1 MVYKVSKGGVRSGNT
16 LRGLRSLQ
24 AKRYA
29 RQACIVGRSSLATQ
43 DIELLV
49 SNTTDDSYISEALT
63 STDVILSLNKKQRWR
78 LPATVSHM
86 IKAGYFD
93 KDNAMVSILE
103 RHKLKRRANCVSF
116 VCNRGLYGHVIPTQK
131 RYFSFNMDKL
141 ADEKSSRK
149 IKRAK
154 AEILRKSKVTKANG
168 PALNAQNVNVF
179 TISGANE
186 HGPLSSSKPEYRL
199 EVFYPCPRSCS
210 LSFNPK
216 YTDVKLEMNEAGK
229 LEMRSNVRTSKKA
242 HRHRHKLSIK
252 DLAKYDEEIIQDD
265 VDIMWEEDINDDSK
279 DVQEDTIFST
289 SDKDSDSEVE
299 NDCDQNEGQEN
310 TATILSCLIAQA
322 ERARSFC
329 STDKSAKRTKKSSK
343 PNPKIDVENKS
354 HIFYTDE
361 FKPMQLSKQIK
372 TKVEH
377 YKKEKEVVLRYGKVI
392 LCDSEISPE
401 KLKERFGQNFSEA
414 DCEPRRFTINITDDI
429 VNTLSTSRSVK
440 LGSGLTSFLV
450 LIQDGFYDVGQS
462 SYKVQFNSLICSDT
476 KRITDSLP
484 FQKMT
489 LEEITS
495 SIISTLLD
503 MKQEGLVK
511 LGNVLQSHETVP
523 RNYLTDKL
531 NMNIEAFFTS
541 EQISKIVIEEKV
553 DSSEELYKLSED
565 WEKVLFCEIC
575 YADVTSSH
583 YESSPG
589 TKLNKCGHV
598 FCDSCWRTHFNTKM
612 KTGAFKL
619 TCPGYDCN
627 VPVGPATLLSLVHV
641 NDLNL
646 YLQRQCEAEIETSLD
661 TKWCPNPSCGR
672 AIRVTSG
679 KKVIG
684 CTFDIT
690 CVCGQSVCF
699 ACLGKP
705 HWPANCVQAEEY
717 SQALPSLK
725 PYQETDDVIDLPSI
739 PSKPS
744 TYAVIEIEGRLCP
757 SCHRFMEKNGG
768 CPHMNCRCGLQF
780 CWTCM
785 KPISAHGNI
794 PCIENVKL
802 IKSLTR
808 HVKVRHV
815 DIESSKC
822 TNHSPAKV
830 TRQSKPR
837 GHKASLYQK
846 ALQQRHESTKSSTRD
861 QVKSLFK
868 RIQHVAFS
876 DETFQEE
883 IAMACKIDQSSLL
896 ESEQTSL
903 FPHVTRFLNSCV
915 QMKQSLHHV
924 AEYTFVLLQSVPQS
938 LERQRAL
945 KLANDLSGYCSFI
958 SSVFEAGTSQ
968 DPRVAFRRLVD
979 IRTWSGRALDA
990 LLVTV
995 DAFRS

>member
-24 AKRYA
+24 SKRYA
-29 RQACIVGRSSLATQ
+29 RQACIVGRSSLTTQ

-141 ADEKSSRK
+141 ADEKSSRM

-154 AEILRKSKVTKANG
+154 AEILKKIAKLPKSKE
-168 PALNAQNVNVF
+168 PSSQCENVDAF
-179 TISGANE
+179 TISNPHAKE

-229 LEMRSNVRTSKKA
+229 LEMRSNVRTSKKTQ
-242 HRHRHKLSIK
+242 RHRQKLTHKEI
-252 DLAKYDEEIIQDD
+252 DIFDEEVIQND
-265 VDIMWEEDINDDSK
+265 VENMWEEDIIHDSKIGDSITSFTSRDKVSDSDDDSNFDQGLK
-279 DVQEDTIFST
+279 V
-289 SDKDSDSEVE
+289 
-299 NDCDQNEGQEN
+299 NDN
-310 TATILSCLIAQA
+310 ILACLIAQA
-322 ERARSFC
+322 EKAKKIWGVFP
-329 STDKSAKRTKKSSK
+329 AKRSRKSSK
-343 PNPKIDVENKS
+343 AMPECV
-354 HIFYTDE
+354 
-361 FKPMQLSKQIK
+361 
-372 TKVEH
+372 
-377 YKKEKEVVLRYGKVI
+377 KKERPHIIYTQEINENQKLNRIRKSKADYQATEAALHYGKVI

-523 RNYLTDKL
+523 RNFLTDKL

-598 FCDSCWRTHFNTKM
+598 FCDNCWRTHFNTKM

-627 VPVGPATLLSLVHV
+627 VTVGPATLLSLVNV
-641 NDLNL
+641 KDLNL

-672 AIRVTSG
+672 AIRVTPGNKPRQS
-679 KKVIG
+679 V
-684 CTFDIT
+684 FDLV
-690 CVCGQSVCF
+690 CVCGQSLCF

-705 HWPANCVQAEEY
+705 HWPAKCEQAEEY
-717 SQALPSLK
+717 ARALPSLK
-725 PYQETDDVIDLPSI
+725 PPQDVDSTDLQSPPVEYPVLEIWGKICPACKAFVEKMGGCDFVVCRCGHQFCWSCMKATVQTHNNGTCFPTEQTIKAFTRCLRI
-739 PSKPS
+739 KH
-744 TYAVIEIEGRLCP
+744 IEIEAP
-757 SCHRFMEKNGG
+757 KY
-768 CPHMNCRCGLQF
+768 
-780 CWTCM
+780 
-785 KPISAHGNI
+785 
-794 PCIENVKL
+794 V
-802 IKSLTR
+802 SLVAEPTPR
-808 HVKVRHV
+808 KQKRSKV
-815 DIESSKC
+815 SM
-822 TNHSPAKV
+822 
-830 TRQSKPR
+830 
-837 GHKASLYQK
+837 YQK
-846 ALQQRHESTKSSTRD
+846 AQQEKLESAKTLRSLE
-861 QVKSLFK
+861 VKGLVKRMQFATLDDDYFK
-868 RIQHVAFS
+868 
-876 DETFQEE
+876 DE
-883 IAMACKIDQSSLL
+883 ILSACKIDRLSVK
-896 ESEQTSL
+896 EAEPTSL